1 MNYLSVEQLSKSYNE
16 QPLFNDITFGINQGQ
31 KVALVGKNGS
41 GKSTLLK
48 IIGGIESP
56 DHGKV
61 VFRKGIKLS
70 FLSQNPEFNNHL
82 TVRDYIFNQDNELL
96 LTVSEYEQFIE
107 STDPDIASRRYQELI
122 NKMDAL
128 SAWDF
133 ESQVK
138 QILGKLGIHDL
149 DLFVDELSGG
159 QKKRVALAAT
169 LVEKPDFLILD
180 EPTNHLD
187 IEVIEWLEKYLSTQ
201 NMSLLL
207 VTHDRYFLEGVT
219 NEIIEIDDQT
229 IYTYKGSYSYYLEKK
244 SERKVQ
250 EAAEVSKAKN
260 LLVKELDWLRRMP
273 KARGTKAKYRIDA
286 AHELMEVANKNLLE
300 DALTLKIK
308 SKRQGKKI
316 LELYHLTKSFEGEK
330 YLNDFSYTF
339 KKRDRIGIVGKNG
352 VGKTTLLN
360 VITGGLTVDSGDVVL
375 GETTQFGYYK
385 QEEITYPSG
394 TKLIDVV
401 KEVAEVVKLSD
412 GATITAAQFL
422 NHFLFPHEM
431 HMTPIEKLSGG
442 EKRRLQLLRVLIE
455 APNFLILDEPTND
468 LDILTM
474 NVLEDYLSNFEGTL
488 IIVSHDRYFMDKL
501 AGHLFVFRGNGE
513 IFDFPGNY
521 SNFKYQSEQLEKDSN
536 KQAKKPKEKK
546 VSKPKF
552 GQKRPPAG
560 EAGKLSFKEKNEFES
575 LEHEISELEKRNKE
589 FMDKLNSGSGNHEE
603 PMEWSK
609 EIEQIT
615 NQIEEKEYRW
625 LELSELA

>member
-1 MNYLSVEQLSKSYNE
+1 
-16 QPLFNDITFGINQGQ
+16 
-31 KVALVGKNGS
+31 
-41 GKSTLLK
+41 
-48 IIGGIESP
+48 
-56 DHGKV
+56 
-61 VFRKGIKLS
+61 
-70 FLSQNPEFNNHL
+70 
-82 TVRDYIFNQDNELL
+82 
-96 LTVSEYEQFIE
+96 
-107 STDPDIASRRYQELI
+107 
-122 NKMDAL
+122 
-128 SAWDF
+128 
-133 ESQVK
+133 
-138 QILGKLGIHDL
+138 
-149 DLFVDELSGG
+149 
-159 QKKRVALAAT
+159 
-169 LVEKPDFLILD
+169 
-180 EPTNHLD
+180 
-187 IEVIEWLEKYLSTQ
+187 
-201 NMSLLL
+201 
-207 VTHDRYFLEGVT
+207 
-219 NEIIEIDDQT
+219 
-229 IYTYKGSYSYYLEKK
+229 
-244 SERKVQ
+244 
-250 EAAEVSKAKN
+250 
-260 LLVKELDWLRRMP
+260 VKELDWLRRMP

-589 FMDKLNSGSGNHEE
+589 LMDKLNSGSLNHEE
-603 PMEWSK
+603 LMEWSK

>member
-48 IIGGIESP
+48 IIGGLESP

-286 AHELMEVANKNLLE
+286 AHELMEVANKNLVE

-552 GQKRPPAG
+552 GQERTPAG

-603 PMEWSK
+603 LMEWSK

>member
-229 IYTYKGSYSYYLEKK
+229 IYT
-244 SERKVQ
+244 
-250 EAAEVSKAKN
+250 
-260 LLVKELDWLRRMP
+260 
-273 KARGTKAKYRIDA
+273 
-286 AHELMEVANKNLLE
+286 
-300 DALTLKIK
+300 
-308 SKRQGKKI
+308 
-316 LELYHLTKSFEGEK
+316 
-330 YLNDFSYTF
+330 
-339 KKRDRIGIVGKNG
+339 
-352 VGKTTLLN
+352 
-360 VITGGLTVDSGDVVL
+360 
-375 GETTQFGYYK
+375 
-385 QEEITYPSG
+385 
-394 TKLIDVV
+394 
-401 KEVAEVVKLSD
+401 
-412 GATITAAQFL
+412 
-422 NHFLFPHEM
+422 
-431 HMTPIEKLSGG
+431 
-442 EKRRLQLLRVLIE
+442 
-455 APNFLILDEPTND
+455 
-468 LDILTM
+468 
-474 NVLEDYLSNFEGTL
+474 
-488 IIVSHDRYFMDKL
+488 
-501 AGHLFVFRGNGE
+501 
-513 IFDFPGNY
+513 
-521 SNFKYQSEQLEKDSN
+521 
-536 KQAKKPKEKK
+536 
-546 VSKPKF
+546 
-552 GQKRPPAG
+552 
-560 EAGKLSFKEKNEFES
+560 
-575 LEHEISELEKRNKE
+575 
-589 FMDKLNSGSGNHEE
+589 
-603 PMEWSK
+603 
-609 EIEQIT
+609 
-615 NQIEEKEYRW
+615 
-625 LELSELA
+625 

>member
-16 QPLFNDITFGINQGQ
+16 QALFNHITFGINQGQ

-56 DHGKV
+56 DTGKV
-61 VFRKGIKLS
+61 VFRKGIKRS

-82 TVRDYIFNQDNELL
+82 TVKDYIFGQDNELL
-96 LTVSEYEQFIE
+96 LAVSEYEQFIE
-107 STDPDIASRRYQELI
+107 SANPDITSRRYQELI

-201 NMSLLL
+201 TMSLLL

-219 NEIIEIDDQT
+219 NEILEIDDQT
-229 IYTYKGSYSYYLEKK
+229 IYTYKVNYSYYLEKK
-244 SERKVQ
+244 SERKAQ
-250 EAAEVSKAKN
+250 EATEVSKAKN

-286 AHELMEVANKNLLE
+286 AHELMEVANKDLLE
-300 DALTLKIK
+300 DSLTLKIK
-308 SKRQGKKI
+308 TKRQGKKI
-316 LELYHLTKSFEGEK
+316 LELHHLTKSFDGEK
-330 YLNDFSYTF
+330 YIDDFSYTF
-339 KKRDRIGIVGKNG
+339 KKKDRIGIVGKNG

-360 VITGGLTVDSGDVVL
+360 VITGGLMMDSGEAAL
-375 GETTQFGYYK
+375 GETIQFGYYK
-385 QEEITYPSG
+385 QEEISYPDG
-394 TKLIDVV
+394 TKVIDVV

-412 GATITAAQFL
+412 GAIITAAQFL

-431 HMTPIEKLSGG
+431 HLTPVAKLSGG

-474 NVLEDYLSNFEGTL
+474 NVLEDYLFHFEGTL
-488 IIVSHDRYFMDKL
+488 LIASHDRYFMDKL
-501 AGHLFVFRGNGE
+501 AEHLFVFRGKGK
-513 IFDFPGNY
+513 IVDFPGNY
-521 SNFKYQSEQLEKDSN
+521 SDYKNDLDKAAKATTKNKKIKDKNISKSN
-536 KQAKKPKEKK
+536 IEKK
-546 VSKPKF
+546 L
-552 GQKRPPAG
+552 
-560 EAGKLSFKEKNEFES
+560 KLNYNEKKEFES
-575 LEHEISELEKRNKE
+575 LENEIDELETRKE
-589 FMDKLNSGSGNHEE
+589 GLMDKLNAGSGNHEE
-603 PMEWSK
+603 LMEWSK

-625 LELSELA
+625 LELSELI

>member
-16 QPLFNDITFGINQGQ
+16 QPLFNNITFGINLGQ

-48 IIGGIESP
+48 IIGAVESP
-56 DHGKV
+56 DQGRV

-70 FLSQNPEFNNHL
+70 YLPQNPEFKNHL
-82 TVRDYIFNQDNELL
+82 TIRDYIFGQDNELL
-96 LTVSEYEQFIE
+96 LTVGEYEQFLD
-107 STDPDIASRRYQELI
+107 SKNPDLASKHYQELI

-201 NMSLLL
+201 AMSLFL

-244 SERKVQ
+244 SERQTQ
-250 EAAEVSKAKN
+250 EATEVAKAKN

-273 KARGTKAKYRIDA
+273 KARSTKAKYRIDA
-286 AHELMEVANKNLLE
+286 AHDLMDVASKDLQENS
-300 DALTLKIK
+300 LTLKIRT
-308 SKRQGKKI
+308 KRQGKKI
-316 LELYHLTKSFEGEK
+316 LELHHLTKSFDGVK
-330 YLNDFSYTF
+330 YLDDFSYTF
-339 KKRDRIGIVGKNG
+339 KKKDRIGIVGKNG
-352 VGKTTLLN
+352 IGKTTLLN
-360 VITGGLTVDSGDVVL
+360 VITGVLALDGGEAVL
-375 GETTQFGYYK
+375 GETTEFGYYK
-385 QEEITYPSG
+385 QEEISYPIG
-394 TKLIDVV
+394 TRVIDVV
-401 KEVAEVVKLSD
+401 KEVAEIVKLSD

-431 HMTPIEKLSGG
+431 HLTPVEKLSGG
-442 EKRRLQLLRVLIE
+442 EKRRLQLLRVLIQT
-455 APNFLILDEPTND
+455 PNFLILDEPTND

-474 NVLEDYLSNFEGTL
+474 NVLEDYLSSFEGTL

-501 AGHLFVFRGNGE
+501 AGHLFVFKGNGE
-513 IFDFPGNY
+513 IVDFPGNY
-521 SNFKYQSEQLEKDSN
+521 SDYRIHFEQLGKKANGKAKRPKD
-536 KQAKKPKEKK
+536 KKAI
-546 VSKPKF
+546 SANSD
-552 GQKRPPAG
+552 QKR
-560 EAGKLSFKEKNEFES
+560 KLSYKEKNEFDT
-575 LEHEISELEKRNKE
+575 LEHEINELEILKGE
-589 FMDKLNSGSGNHEE
+589 FMEKLNSGSGNHEE
-603 PMEWSK
+603 LMNWST
-609 EIEQIT
+609 EIEMLT
-615 NQIEEKEYRW
+615 SKIEEKENRW
-625 LELSELA
+625 LELSELT

>member
-16 QPLFNDITFGINQGQ
+16 QALFHDLTFGINQGQ

-48 IIGGIESP
+48 IIGGIESA
-56 DHGKV
+56 DQGRV
-61 VFRKGIKLS
+61 VFRKGVKLS
-70 FLSQNPEFNNHL
+70 FLTQNPEFSSHQ
-82 TVRDYIFNQDNELL
+82 TVRDFIFDQDNELL
-96 LTVSEYEQFIE
+96 SAVSEYEEFIE
-107 STDPDIASRRYQELI
+107 SKDADVSSRQYQSLI

-149 DLFVDELSGG
+149 GLFVDELSGG
-159 QKKRVALAAT
+159 QKKRVALAAA

-201 NMSLLL
+201 TMSLLL

-229 IYTYKGSYSYYLEKK
+229 LYSYKGNYSYYLEKK
-244 SERKVQ
+244 SERNTQ
-250 EAAEVSKAKN
+250 ETMEVSKAKN
-260 LLVKELDWLRRMP
+260 LLVKELEWLRRMP

-286 AHELMEVANKNLLE
+286 AHDLMEVAAKNLQE
-300 DALTLKIK
+300 NSLTLKIRT
-308 SKRQGKKI
+308 KRQGKKI
-316 LELYHLTKSFEGEK
+316 LELHHLTKSFDGVK
-330 YLNDFSYTF
+330 YLDNFSYIF
-339 KKRDRIGIVGKNG
+339 KKKDRIGIVGKNG

-360 VITGGLTVDSGDVVL
+360 VITGALALDGGEAVL

-385 QEEITYPSG
+385 QDEIYYPAG
-394 TKLIDVV
+394 TRVIDVV

-422 NHFLFPHEM
+422 VHFLFPHEM
-431 HMTPIEKLSGG
+431 HMTPVEKLSGG
-442 EKRRLQLLRVLIE
+442 EKRRLQLLRVLIQT
-455 APNFLILDEPTND
+455 PNFLILDEPTND

-474 NVLEDYLSNFEGTL
+474 NVLEDYLASFEGTL

-501 AGHLFVFRGNGE
+501 AGHLFVFQGDGE
-513 IFDFPGNY
+513 IDDFPGNY
-521 SNFKYQSEQLEKDSN
+521 SDFRNHADQLERESKKSTN
-536 KQAKKPKEKK
+536 KTKEKK
-546 VSKPKF
+546 ISKASSE
-552 GQKRPPAG
+552 QKK
-560 EAGKLSFKEKNEFES
+560 KLSFKEKKEFES
-575 LEHEISELEKRNKE
+575 LEEEIHGLEARKEELIN
-589 FMDKLNSGSGNHEE
+589 KLNDGSGDHEE
-603 PMEWSK
+603 IMEWSV
-609 EIEQIT
+609 EIEKLSH
-615 NQIEEKEYRW
+615 QIEEKEFRW
-625 LELSELA
+625 LELSEFA